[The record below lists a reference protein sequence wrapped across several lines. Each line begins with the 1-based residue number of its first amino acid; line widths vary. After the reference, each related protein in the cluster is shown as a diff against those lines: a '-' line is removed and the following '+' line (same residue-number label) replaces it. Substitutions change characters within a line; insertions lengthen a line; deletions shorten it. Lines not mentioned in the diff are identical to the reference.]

1 MFKQIEYYQFSA
13 VDIRAGTVIKAEIN
27 KLLKKPSIVL
37 EIDFGSDIGIKKSS
51 AQITANYN
59 LSNIINK
66 QVVAVINFKPKQIG
80 NLISEVLVLG
90 FPDENG
96 EPILVL
102 PDQKVEN
109 GVKLY

>member
-1 MFKQIEYYQFSA
+1 M
-13 VDIRAGTVIKAEIN
+13 
-27 KLLKKPSIVL
+27 LKKPSIVL

-59 LSNIINK
+59 LINIINK
-66 QVVAVINFKPKQIG
+66 QVAAVINFKPKQIG

-102 PDQKVEN
+102 PDKKVEN